1 MQHIVIVFSDA
12 FDELGM
18 EGLRLFLQVGG
29 NLFHFILGAHGFIVP
44 VDGFHIDEIDDAF
57 EGCFLSDWNL
67 DGNRAGIETFAD
79 GIDGMFKVGAHLV
92 HLVDEAN
99 SRNTVFVSLAPHGF
113 GLRLNPV
120 NSIEYSASAVEH
132 AQ

>member
-44 VDGFHIDEIDDAF
+44 VDGFHIDEIDDAL
-57 EGCFLSDWNL
+57 EGCFLSDWHL
-67 DGNRAGIETFAD
+67 DRYRAGIEGLLRFHEERLPQEREHFLAWWHRWQRR
-79 GIDGMFKVGAHLV
+79 GGEGALVGMLQQGQLVG
-92 HLVDEAN
+92 
-99 SRNTVFVSLAPHGF
+99 G
-113 GLRLNPV
+113 
-120 NSIEYSASAVEH
+120 
-132 AQ
+132 